1 MNCPECKK
9 TNDDDAIFCSQCG
22 QLIEKRRPE
31 LVSKQRKA
39 YLIALLFVP
48 IIAIA
53 AFIGNYKFNLP
64 DGVAAVVNGEEIRRS
79 ELDAAVARLQGTN
92 KDASA
97 HLRYQVLNELIS
109 ERLALQEARKAGI
122 RITKEDLAAANAS
135 AREASGLDE
144 AAFQQAM
151 KTMYGNGYEKALER
165 RLIISRLISEKV
177 APRGAD
183 PRTASRAMDRWLK
196 DLSGKADVRIALSEQ
211 LSGPGCSGCNTEG
224 RRFPQGQGMEGSG
237 TR

>member
-9 TNDDDAIFCSQCG
+9 TNDDDAIFCSGCG
-22 QLIEKRRPE
+22 RMIEKRRPE
-31 LVSKQRKA
+31 LVSKQRRA
-39 YLIALLFVP
+39 YFIALLFVP

-53 AFIGNYKFNLP
+53 AFIGYHKFNLP

-79 ELDAAVARLQGTN
+79 EVDAAVARLQGMN

-97 HLRYQVLNELIS
+97 HLRYQALNELIS
-109 ERLALQEARKAGI
+109 ERLMLQEARKAGI

-151 KTMYGNGYEKALER
+151 KSMYGNGYEKTLER
-165 RLIISRLISEKV
+165 RLIINRLISEKV
-177 APRGAD
+177 VPRGAD
-183 PRTASRAMDRWLK
+183 PKTTRRAMDRWLQ
-196 DLSGKADVRIALSEQ
+196 DLSGNADVRIALSEQ
-211 LSGPGCSGCNTEG
+211 LSGPGCSGCSTPGG
-224 RRFPQGQGMEGSG
+224 RSPQGQGMEGSG
-237 TR
+237 AR

>member
-9 TNDDDAIFCSQCG
+9 TNDDDAIFCSECG

-31 LVSKQRKA
+31 LASKQRRA
-39 YLIALLFVP
+39 YFIALLFVP

-53 AFIGNYKFNLP
+53 AFIGYHKFNLP

-79 ELDAAVARLQGTN
+79 EVDAAVARLQGMN

-97 HLRYQVLNELIS
+97 HLRYQALNELIS
-109 ERLALQEARKAGI
+109 ERLVLQEARKAGI
-122 RITKEDLAAANAS
+122 RITKEDLAVANAS

-151 KTMYGNGYEKALER
+151 KSIYGNGYEKALER
-165 RLIISRLISEKV
+165 RLIINRLISEKV
-177 APRGAD
+177 VPRGAD
-183 PRTASRAMDRWLK
+183 PKTTSRAMDQWLQ

-211 LSGPGCSGCNTEG
+211 LSGPGCSGCNTPGG
-224 RRFPQGQGMEGSG
+224 RSPQGQDMQGSG
-237 TR
+237 AR